1 MITCFSDEQLHD
13 PAPVLEIEAGCRFI
27 GQQESRPI
35 NEGTGDGD
43 TLPFAARQVFRQLIE
58 AMTQTEDVEQV
69 ERVLFG
75 FAVGLDELELFS
87 NRQIWNEVGLLK
99 HEADFIQ
106 AKQASFFFTRSEQLP
121 SLKLDVPNIRLFQ

>member
-1 MITCFSDEQLHD
+1 MITRLSDEQLHD
-13 PAPVLEIEAGCRFI
+13 PAPVLEIEARRRFI

-35 NEGTGDGD
+35 DEGSGNGDA
-43 TLPFAARQVFRQLIE
+43 LPFAARQVLRQLIE

-69 ERVLFG
+69 ERVLFR
-75 FAVGLDELELFS
+75 FAFGLDELELFS

-99 HEADFIQ
+99 YEADFIQ

-121 SLKLDVPNIRLFQ
+121 SLELDEPNVRSFQ